1 MIIALLCSTASA
13 ATTIYV
19 GPGEANAMIQG
30 AVNNAT
36 SGDIIIVRDGAYNEN
51 VNVGV
56 THLTIQSENGSA
68 NCFVNAPDPD
78 NHIFNVSMFGD
89 YANISG
95 FTIRDATGDGAAG
108 IYLGLGVDYCNIAD
122 NIVSNSDVGIS
133 IYHSNNNTITD
144 NTVNSNDC
152 GIRMEMSCDNT
163 LQNNI
168 VNSNEGDGIY
178 LSMFSDDNVFT
189 NNTAN
194 LNDCGIHLHQSN
206 DNAFTD
212 NTANSNDGNGTY
224 LSLWSSNNTFT
235 NNTANSNDCGIHL
248 RQSNNNTFVKNTVSS
263 NDYGIR
269 LYQSNNNSITC
280 NGVCNNAQRGLRLFL
295 FSRDNN
301 ISYNNIIANGAQQ
314 ANGSYQWQFDN
325 AQINSVV
332 AENNYWGTADGLI
345 IAAST
350 MGDVDCEPFETVA
363 CTCAPTPEPPT
374 SRPPIYVG
382 PGEANTTIQ
391 GAVNNATSGD
401 TIIVRDGTY
410 NENVDVDVAHLTI
423 RSENGSANCF
433 VNASYPN
440 DSVFRMIVNYVDI
453 SGFTVENA
461 TGNNAAGIYLGL
473 NANHCNISGNTVSN
487 NNVGIYLYISP
498 DNTLQNNIVN
508 LNKKEGI
515 YMGQADRNILR
526 NNIVNSNTGIGISI
540 DHSDDIILRNN
551 IANSNN
557 YGIYMGYTVR
567 SVLRNNTANSNNES
581 GINMDH
587 SNNNTLRKNTVNSND
602 CGVYMAYASNNN
614 ITCNGMYNNTGAGVY
629 LESGNIVNNISYNNI
644 IANGDCNAT
653 TGGWEWQFV
662 NDQSSDV
669 EAGHNYWGAGMINTT
684 IDASIYDD
692 EEGIS
697 GEVKFYPFETEP
709 VTCAPT
715 PEETS
720 AFTTTDAAIAL
731 QIAVGNREYGSRW
744 DVNSDGRVTS
754 LDALMILHAATGN
767 GIL

>member
-1 MIIALLCSTASA
+1 
-13 ATTIYV
+13 
-19 GPGEANAMIQG
+19 
-30 AVNNAT
+30 
-36 SGDIIIVRDGAYNEN
+36 
-51 VNVGV
+51 
-56 THLTIQSENGSA
+56 
-68 NCFVNAPDPD
+68 
-78 NHIFNVSMFGD
+78 
-89 YANISG
+89 
-95 FTIRDATGDGAAG
+95 
-108 IYLGLGVDYCNIAD
+108 
-122 NIVSNSDVGIS
+122 SDVGIS
-133 IYHSNNNTITD
+133 TYHSNNNTITD

-152 GIRMEMSCDNT
+152 GIRMEMSRDNT

-168 VNSNEGDGIY
+168 ANSNEGDGIY

-194 LNDCGIHLHQSN
+194 
-206 DNAFTD
+206 
-212 NTANSNDGNGTY
+212 
-224 LSLWSSNNTFT
+224 
-235 NNTANSNDCGIHL
+235 SNDCGIRM
-248 RQSNNNTFVKNTVSS
+248 RQSNNNTFTKNTVSS

-280 NGVCNNAQRGLRLFL
+280 NGVCNNAQRGLHLFL

-325 AQINSVV
+325 AQTNSVV
-332 AENNYWGTADGLI
+332 AENNYWGTADGSI

-363 CTCAPTPEPPT
+363 CPCAPTPELPT

-382 PGEANTTIQ
+382 PGETNTTIQ

-433 VNASYPN
+433 VNASDPN

-461 TGNNAAGIYLGL
+461 TGDDAAGIYLGL
-473 NANHCNISGNTVSN
+473 NANHCNISGNTVAN
-487 NNVGIYLYISP
+487 NNVGIHLYISP

-508 LNKKEGI
+508 LNEKDGI

-526 NNIVNSNTGIGISI
+526 DNIVNSNTGIGISI

-567 SVLRNNTANSNNES
+567 SVLLNNTANSNNES

-614 ITCNGMYNNTGAGVY
+614 ITCNVMYNNTGAGVY
-629 LESGNIVNNISYNNI
+629 LESGNIANNISCNNI

-662 NDQSSDV
+662 NDQLNDV
-669 EAGHNYWGAGMINTT
+669 EAGHNYWGAGMNNTT
-684 IDASIYDD
+684 IDASIRDD

-715 PEETS
+715 HEETP

-754 LDALMILHAATGN
+754 LDALMILQAATGKWQFVN
-767 GIL
+767 DR